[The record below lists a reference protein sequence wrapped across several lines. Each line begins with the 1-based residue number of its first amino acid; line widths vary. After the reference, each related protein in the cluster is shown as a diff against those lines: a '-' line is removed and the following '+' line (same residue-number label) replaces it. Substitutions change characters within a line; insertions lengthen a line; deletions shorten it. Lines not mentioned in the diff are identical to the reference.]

1 MSNNVIPVKEIGEL
15 IDELALKIP
24 PLLKEIMA
32 TFYSVEA
39 ANNMGAAVG
48 AFYKKLLEY
57 GISQEDAMKMTHDY
71 LNTLK
76 DVAKVEGNI
85 QTKDKD

>member
-1 MSNNVIPVKEIGEL
+1 MTEIPVKEIGEL
-15 IDELALKIP
+15 MDELASKVPHLIR
-24 PLLKEIMA
+24 EIMA

-71 LNTLK
+71 LNTIR
-76 DVAKVEGNI
+76 DVAKFQGNFE
-85 QTKDKD
+85 TKEKDS